1 MGKVPATYRY
11 ADLTAQRR
19 NDGDGAGS
27 TRWPKDFDCLR
38 IVQRTPS
45 GQLCGTPNAP
55 DAHPIST
62 GIIPGARV
70 RYRRISG

>member
-1 MGKVPATYRY
+1 MGKVSATYRY

-45 GQLCGTPNAP
+45 GQSCGTPNAP

-62 GIIPGARV
+62 RDNADGRV
-70 RYRRISG
+70 LERRISG